1 MTRRHHWKGIA
12 IRLVPLTIPAFYCSW
27 IACRVSRKLERFTLS
42 TIHKYD
48 DAPFLQHVL
57 STEEV
62 NAKAAERLQTSCFP
76 HNTIDW
82 LNSTRHGNADGDFFL
97 DGGIL
102 STISLPQSSG
112 QLRSMLQETLCYE
125 NSSLLSFANG
135 GIMSSDESR
144 EVRMWTIRLIY
155 WVVYEHQY
163 SPALPEALSRLDLD
177 SPCWQSARA
186 KGVATLD
193 FECPSA
199 KFLVVSFY
207 KNGIGANLRLGA
219 VPALEAGI
227 ASGRVVLFVDD
238 ADEGPS
244 FLQEPWPLASCDH
257 RRDSQCFFRP
267 ASPCVVTT
275 NELASAR
282 VLTRGEMRH
291 LFRAGRVPEHYAEDR
306 VLILHLNFRPQRQP
320 ENLAGILYNRSVA
333 LIERL
338 ATNDNGISRKL
349 LFRAA
354 EAILT
359 EEQVFPTY
367 NYYGAGSA
375 IFHSLLLYAS
385 RPNRQAAW
393 AVNSILRNVLP
404 TADAFSSQHALGLP
418 IRGMSRDDR
427 QYQNCLLDSHFA
439 LLVIRRIGQMRH

>member
-1 MTRRHHWKGIA
+1 MIPIAFKGPHFRLVASTKMTRHHWKGIA
-12 IRLVPLTIPAFYCSW
+12 IRIVPLTIPAFYCSW
-27 IACRVSRKLERFTLS
+27 IACRVSRKLELFSLYAT
-42 TIHKYD
+42 HKYD
-48 DAPFLQHVL
+48 DEQSLQHVL
-57 STEEV
+57 SMEDEV
-62 NAKAAERLQTSCFP
+62 NANNTGRLQTSCFP

-82 LNSTRHGNADGDFFL
+82 LNSTRHGNADGDLSL

-102 STISLPQSSG
+102 STPQSASMSAR
-112 QLRSMLQETLCYE
+112 QLRSILQETMCYE
-125 NSSLLSFANG
+125 NSSLLRFADG
-135 GIMSSDESR
+135 DSVSSDESR

-155 WVVYEHQY
+155 WVVYEHQHT
-163 SPALPEALSRLDLD
+163 PAYPEARSRQDLG

-186 KGVATLD
+186 KGVGTLD

-199 KFLVVSFY
+199 QFLVVSFY

-267 ASPCVVTT
+267 VSPCVSTA
-275 NELASAR
+275 NELATAR
-282 VLTRGEMRH
+282 VLKRGEMRQ
-291 LFRAGRVPEHYAEDR
+291 LFRVGRVPEHYADDR
-306 VLILHLNFRPQRQP
+306 VLIMHLNFRPQRQP
-320 ENLAGILYNRSVA
+320 GNLAGILYNRSVA

-338 ATNDNGISRKL
+338 ATNDDRVSRKL

-354 EAILT
+354 EAILK
-359 EEQVFPTY
+359 EEEVFTTY

-375 IFHSLLLYAS
+375 IFHGLLLYAA
-385 RPNRQAAW
+385 RPNRQAAS
-393 AVNSILRNVLP
+393 AVNSILRDVIP
-404 TADAFSSQHALGLP
+404 TDDAFSSQHSLGLP
-418 IRGMSRDDR
+418 IRGM
-427 QYQNCLLDSHFA
+427 
-439 LLVIRRIGQMRH
+439 

>member
-1 MTRRHHWKGIA
+1 MTRHHWKGIA
-12 IRLVPLTIPAFYCSW
+12 VRIVPLTIPAFYCSW
-27 IACRVSRKLERFTLS
+27 IACRVSRKLELFS
-42 TIHKYD
+42 VYAIHKYD
-48 DAPFLQHVL
+48 DAQFLPHPWSL
-57 STEEV
+57 EEV
-62 NAKAAERLQTSCFP
+62 NANNTGRLQTSCFP

-102 STISLPQSSG
+102 STISLPQSTSMSAR
-112 QLRSMLQETLCYE
+112 QLRLILQETLCYE

-135 GIMSSDESR
+135 GSFSSDESR

-155 WVVYEHQY
+155 WVVYEHQHT
-163 SPALPEALSRLDLD
+163 PAYPEARSRLDRD

-186 KGVATLD
+186 KGVGALD

-257 RRDSQCFFRP
+257 RRDTQCFFRP
-267 ASPCVVTT
+267 ASPCVLSTK
-275 NELASAR
+275 ELASAR
-282 VLTRGEMRH
+282 VLKRGEMRQ
-291 LFRAGRVPEHYAEDR
+291 LFRVGRVPEHYADDR

-320 ENLAGILYNRSVA
+320 ANLAGILYNRSVA

-338 ATNDNGISRKL
+338 ATNDDSISRNL
-349 LFRAA
+349 LYRAA

-359 EEQVFPTY
+359 EEEVFTTY

-375 IFHSLLLYAS
+375 IFHSLLLYAA
-385 RPNRQAAW
+385 RPNRQAAS
-393 AVNSILRNVLP
+393 AMNSILRDVLP
-404 TADAFSSQHALGLP
+404 TDDAFSSQHALGLP
-418 IRGMSRDDR
+418 IRGM
-427 QYQNCLLDSHFA
+427 
-439 LLVIRRIGQMRH
+439 